1 MTKEIVTFAALSVL
15 SGKGVTAAQK
25 AEQHVKNG
33 ASVGALIAAGV
44 QRKALIAAVTA
55 ADVDATVRA
64 LAGGNIRPAAALVVA
79 KSGKA
84 VSLMEVN
91 GKAPYSEWLR
101 LGAAL
106 GQMTQTT
113 KSGAATAPAKALAL
127 WQEYH
132 DKAQAIRNAR
142 EEQKLLEKAG
152 LSETATADASETAT
166 ADAATV

>member
-1 MTKEIVTFAALSVL
+1 MTKEVVTFAALPVL
-15 SGKGVTAAQK
+15 SGAGVTAAQK
-25 AEQHVKNG
+25 VQQHLKNG
-33 ASVGALIAAGV
+33 AATGALIAAGV
-44 QRKALIAAVTA
+44 QRKALLAALTA

-84 VSLMEVN
+84 VSLLELD

-106 GQMTQTT
+106 GQMAQTT
-113 KSGAATAPAKALAL
+113 KSGAATSAAKALAL

-132 DKAQAIRNAR
+132 DAAQALRAAR

-152 LSETATADASETAT
+152 LAETAPAETA
-166 ADAATV
+166 